1 MEIAREIA
9 EPERLLERFPG
20 IEGFHF
26 LIPGAG
32 LAYLTPGR
40 PEPVPEALAGAD
52 LVTDPKTDPRH
63 GDLLLAALRLQL
75 LRIDQATRAP
85 EIPHGLELGYV
96 LPADESARWHSATF
110 CQHPWLIEALGK
122 DLDEEFRAGTRDP
135 FHTEPDSGLLEPCRS
150 LVRGM
155 DELMDHRGPFG
166 VAQYFPLLCQVI
178 PAPGEPSDPQLRVL
192 NLRWSP
198 PLEAGEPRR
207 PDLGRVFECLA
218 RRLVERGTID
228 RSRRIENRFSLVE

>member
-26 LIPGAG
+26 LIPGTG
-32 LAYLTPGR
+32 LAYLVPGR
-40 PEPVPEALAGAD
+40 PEPVPEELAGAD
-52 LVTDPKTDPRH
+52 LVTGPQADPRY

-75 LRIDQATRAP
+75 LRIGQAMGAQEP
-85 EIPHGLELGYV
+85 PHGLELGYV

-135 FHTEPDSGLLEPCRS
+135 FHTEPDSGLLEPRRS
-150 LVRGM
+150 LVRGL
-155 DELMDHRGPFG
+155 DEVMDHRGAFG
-166 VAQYFPLLCQVI
+166 AALYFPLLAQVL
-178 PAPGEPSDPQLRVL
+178 PAPGEPPDLQLRVL
-192 NLRWSP
+192 NLRWLP
-198 PLEAGEPRR
+198 PLEAGEPKR
-207 PDLGRVFECLA
+207 PDLGPVFDCLA